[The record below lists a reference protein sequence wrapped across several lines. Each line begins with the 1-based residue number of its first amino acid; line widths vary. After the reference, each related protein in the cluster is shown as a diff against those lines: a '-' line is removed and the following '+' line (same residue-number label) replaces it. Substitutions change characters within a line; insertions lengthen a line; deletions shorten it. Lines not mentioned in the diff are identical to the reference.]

1 MDEKD
6 IHIIQDSKIAVQT
19 VSKMMATDKGFNFI
33 YIDNRQSNVDNRSLH
48 NEQQKLSNPA
58 INNRGSS
65 AFPSFEVQ
73 NTGQIPEYLINELE
87 DIVRKFPT
95 PVLSHL
101 MKALFE
107 ISGRQGRDTDGKR
120 GKFLGISKRKVN
132 YWRNKLNSLGEKQ

>member
-58 INNRGSS
+58 INRGSS
-65 AFPSFEVQ
+65 AFPSFQVQ
-73 NTGQIPEYLINELE
+73 DTGKIPENLINELE

-95 PVLSHL
+95 PILPCL
-101 MKALFE
+101 MKALF
-107 ISGRQGRDTDGKR
+107 IIAGKQGRDTDGKR

-132 YWRNKLNSLGEKQ
+132 YWRNKLNLLGEKQ